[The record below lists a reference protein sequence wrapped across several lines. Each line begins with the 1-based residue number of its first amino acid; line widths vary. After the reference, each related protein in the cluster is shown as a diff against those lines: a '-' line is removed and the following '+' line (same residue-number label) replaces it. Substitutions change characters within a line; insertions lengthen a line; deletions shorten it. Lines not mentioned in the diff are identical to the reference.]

1 MSDPATNLVLYSHP
15 FSSYCQKALVAF
27 YEKGLPFGH
36 RNLEQPEAMDELK
49 ASWPF
54 GQFPILKEASGRV
67 TAETSIIIE
76 RLDQI
81 APDTPMIPTDP
92 DAALQVRFMD
102 RVFDNHLQSNQ
113 QRIIYN
119 TLRPEADRD
128 PIADAEARAKLET
141 AYAWLDGVMATRT
154 WAAGGTFTLADCGAA
169 PGLLYAHW
177 THAIPERFQHLW
189 AYRRRLLDRPSYA
202 RVLDEAR
209 PYRGYFP
216 LGAPDED

>member
-1 MSDPATNLVLYSHP
+1 VSDPATDLVLYSHP

-27 YEKGLPFGH
+27 YEKGLPFEH
-36 RNLEQPEAMDELK
+36 RNLEEPGAMDELK
-49 ASWPF
+49 AVWPF
-54 GQFPILKEASGRV
+54 GQFPILKQGGR
-67 TAETSIIIE
+67 TFAETSIIIE

-81 APDTPMIPTDP
+81 APETLMIPADP
-92 DAALQVRFMD
+92 DAALEVRFMD
-102 RVFDNHLQSNQ
+102 RVFDNHLQVNQ

-119 TLRPEADRD
+119 ALRPEADRD

-154 WAAGGTFTLADCGAA
+154 WAAGETFSLADCGAA

-177 THAIPERFQHLW
+177 THAIPGRFQHLW
-189 AYRRRLLDRPSYA
+189 AYRRRLLARPSYA
-202 RVLDEAR
+202 RALDEAR